1 MWRPCNKRILGALAS
16 LRPRGRRAQHSSA
29 ALISPAPSQ
38 LRRRWAPHRD
48 PEVPAL
54 GPPGDSMAPVKPNNS
69 VQENSWP
76 WRWAE
81 PVSQMGPQQGHVH
94 PSVTAGPSA
103 GPCARLPAISCS
115 RRRPPRPPAARLP
128 PGSTMPSDTAAGAPE
143 TDCGRTAR
151 SGSWRPL
158 CSPSVPGVSPLRSLS
173 ALCRTPT
180 PMLRV
185 VTGHPQQATRTPKPC
200 RPSEAVPASAR
211 GAGGPGG
218 CLAQPRGRQDPCL
231 WGPGTGL
238 TAEALLPPAPPPCCS
253 LVIEHGKYLLLSE
266 KSDIL

>member
-81 PVSQMGPQQGHVH
+81 PVSQMGPQQGYVH

-128 PGSTMPSDTAAGAPE
+128 PGSTMPSDTAAGGPE
-143 TDCGRTAR
+143 TDGGRTAR
-151 SGSWRPL
+151 SGSWRLL
-158 CSPSVPGVSPLRSLS
+158 CSPSVPGVFLLFAPSL
-173 ALCRTPT
+173 
-180 PMLRV
+180 
-185 VTGHPQQATRTPKPC
+185 PC
-200 RPSEAVPASAR
+200 AAP
-211 GAGGPGG
+211 
-218 CLAQPRGRQDPCL
+218 
-231 WGPGTGL
+231 
-238 TAEALLPPAPPPCCS
+238 PPPCC
-253 LVIEHGKYLLLSE
+253 GW
-266 KSDIL
+266 